1 MHIDFFGLTR
11 TTCVSA
17 KLYGLVILDDYT
29 RWTWIKF
36 LIHID
41 EVFEALQKLYKG
53 IEGEEQKKG
62 KPNNSSDL
70 AENKSYS
77 EGVI

>member
-1 MHIDFFGLTR
+1 
-11 TTCVSA
+11 
-17 KLYGLVILDDYT
+17 
-29 RWTWIKF
+29 
-36 LIHID
+36 
-41 EVFEALQKLYKG
+41 LQKLYKG